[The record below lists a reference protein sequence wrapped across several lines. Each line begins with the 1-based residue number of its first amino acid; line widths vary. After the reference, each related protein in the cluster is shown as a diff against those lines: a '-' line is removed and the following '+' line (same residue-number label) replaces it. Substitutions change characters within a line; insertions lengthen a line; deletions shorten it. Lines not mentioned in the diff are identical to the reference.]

1 VGELTSHKSHRA
13 GYFKVFGVLTVLTIV
28 ELIIPEMKQLSK
40 FAKFTSLSGLALAK
54 AAVVAWFYM
63 HLNEETKWLR
73 FIALIPISAFIYAL
87 VVVLE
92 SLYR

>member
-1 VGELTSHKSHRA
+1 MSEVSHKSHRA
-13 GYFKVFGVLTVLTIV
+13 GYFKVFGVLTVLTAV
-28 ELIIPEMKQLSK
+28 ELVIPDLDASK
-40 FAKFTSLSGLALAK
+40 MAKFTSLSGLALAK

-63 HLNEETKWLR
+63 HLNEEKKWLR

-92 SLYR
+92 SMFR